1 MEPTMILRTLIAA
14 ALLMPLASTANA
26 QQIAATHTL
35 SHTRDL
41 NRTVRVADTEM
52 TAEVWARLRSDIRVA
67 AHRVCNVYT
76 RRPLS
81 AIRLERNCINDATRQ
96 GMAQLERRYNA
107 SRQHDRHRNH
117 LHN

>member
-1 MEPTMILRTLIAA
+1 MMIIRTLIAA
-14 ALLMPLASTANA
+14 ALLLPLAGTANA
-26 QQIAATHTL
+26 QQIAPTHTL

-41 NRTVRVADTEM
+41 NRTVQISDTDL
-52 TAEVWARLRSDIRVA
+52 TAQAWARLRSDIRVA

-81 AIRLERNCINDATRQ
+81 AIRLERNCIEQATRQ
-96 GMAQLERRYNA
+96 GMAQLERRYNSA
-107 SRQHDRHRNH
+107 SQNDRHRNH